1 MMRSRLS
8 LLLLTAVMTS
18 TASELLAEGLKPFVL
33 ASAAP
38 GDFATAVQD
47 TKLRLERAGFEILG
61 EYSPY
66 EKTFVDHAHVI
77 VVTNSELKQAAQL
90 TKYGAFAA
98 PWRIAVTQAG
108 GLNQVAYANPEYIAH
123 AYRLKSDL
131 AQVTASLRTYLG
143 AHESFGS
150 QDGKSKDALAS
161 YRYMMGMEQFDDV
174 YQLAEYSSHAEAVA
188 AVQNNLNTQVAG
200 MSGVYRLDLNNQT
213 TVFGVARKAPTSNEQ
228 YMDDQFIMSTVDFKT
243 RKGTAYLPYEILVDG
258 NKVVALHMRFRMAVH
273 YPDLKMMG
281 ANSFMKLR
289 PSPAAIEVALK
300 QVAGGR

>member
-1 MMRSRLS
+1 MMRSTLSPVLLALVMSGTASS
-8 LLLLTAVMTS
+8 LLAQ
-18 TASELLAEGLKPFVL
+18 GLKPFVL
-33 ASAAP
+33 ASATQ
-38 GDFATAVQD
+38 GDFAATVAD
-47 TKLRLERAGFEILG
+47 TKMRLERAGFEILG

-66 EKTFVDHAHVI
+66 QNTFVDQAHVI
-77 VVTNSELKQAAQL
+77 VVTNDELKQVAQL
-90 TKYGAFAA
+90 TKFGAFAA

-131 AQVTASLRTYLG
+131 AQVSASLRSYLG
-143 AHESFGS
+143 AREYFGS
-150 QDGKSKDALAS
+150 DEGKSKDALS
-161 YRYMMGMEQFDDV
+161 GYRYMMGMEQFDDV
-174 YQLAEYSSHAEAVA
+174 YQLAEYPNHAQAVA
-188 AVQNNLNTQVAG
+188 AVQQNLNQQVAG
-200 MSGVYRLDLNNQT
+200 VSGVYRLDLNSET
-213 TVFGVARKAPTSNEQ
+213 TIFGVARKAPTNKQQ

-281 ANSFMKLR
+281 GNSFMKLR